1 MHLDGFFTRVNLPDC
16 RDRANNGGYDVLKQL
31 LAAAAITCV
40 MNFAG
45 MAEAGTLK
53 IGHSTWVGYGPFYIA
68 QAKGYFKEEG
78 VDVEFTIM
86 EDTAIK
92 IGAMFAGQIDIAA
105 STSDEFPSYL
115 QPGKS
120 ARYFMAVD
128 YSNGGDGIVA
138 TKDIS
143 SVAGLKGKKIAF
155 EQGTISQFFLNVVLK
170 KNGLTQADIEAVNM
184 TAADSG
190 TAFVA
195 GQVDAAVTWE
205 PALSMGATSPNGHLL
220 ASSAELP
227 GVIVDVLATTGET
240 AKAKDADLRAFAR
253 AWYRALDFLKSNPDE
268 SYAIMAKGVGGWIE
282 KPADFK
288 AAAGGIQYLD
298 KAANGVLFGTPG
310 SDGALHKTVAD
321 AIEIWKGFQKIQVEV
336 APKDL
341 IEQSVYGG

>member
-1 MHLDGFFTRVNLPDC
+1 M
-16 RDRANNGGYDVLKQL
+16 LKKL
-31 LAAAAITCV
+31 FAAVAIAGL
-40 MNFAG
+40 MGLGG

-53 IGHSTWVGYGPFYIA
+53 VGHSTWVGYGPFYIA
-68 QAKGYFKEEG
+68 QANGYFKQEG

-120 ARYFMAVD
+120 VRYFMAVD

-138 TKDIS
+138 TKDIT

-170 KNGLTQADIEAVNM
+170 KNGLTQADVEAVNM
-184 TAADSG
+184 TAADAG

-227 GVIVDVLATTGET
+227 GVIVDVLATTGEV
-240 AKAKDADLRAFAR
+240 AKAKEADLKAFAR

-268 SYAIMAKGVGGWIE
+268 SYVIMAKGVGGWIE
-282 KPADFK
+282 KPEDFK
-288 AAAGGIQYLD
+288 VAAGGIQYLD
-298 KAANGVLFGTPG
+298 KAANAALFGTAG
-310 SDGALHKTVAD
+310 TEGTLHTTVSD
-321 AIEIWKGFQKIQVEV
+321 AIEIWKSFQKVQVEV

-341 IEQSVYGG
+341 IEQTMYGG

>member
-1 MHLDGFFTRVNLPDC
+1 VF
-16 RDRANNGGYDVLKQL
+16 KKL
-31 LAAAAITCV
+31 LAAAAITCII
-40 MNFAG
+40 NFGG
-45 MAEAGTLK
+45 MAEAGSLK
-53 IGHSTWVGYGPFYIA
+53 VGHSTWVGYGPFYIA
-68 QAKGYFKEEG
+68 LDKGYFKEEG

-120 ARYFMAVD
+120 VRYFMAVD

-138 TKDIS
+138 TKDIT

-155 EQGTISQFFLNVVLK
+155 EQGSISQFFLNVVLK
-170 KNGLTQADIEAVNM
+170 KNGLTQADIEAINM
-184 TAADSG
+184 TAADAG

-205 PALSMGATSPNGHLL
+205 PALSLGATSANGHLL

-240 AKAKDADLRAFAR
+240 AKAKEADLRAFAR
-253 AWYRALDFLKSNPDE
+253 AWYRALDFLKTNPDE
-268 SYAIMAKGVGGWIE
+268 GYAIMAKGVGGWIE
-282 KPADFK
+282 KPEDFK

-298 KAANGVLFGTPG
+298 KAANAGLFGEPG
-310 SDGALHKTVAD
+310 KDGSLHKTVAD
-321 AIEIWKGFQKIQVEV
+321 AIEIWKGFQKVQVEV
-336 APKDL
+336 TPQDL
-341 IEQSVYGG
+341 IEQHVNGG